1 MGCWQKENNHSS
13 NSLQEGQ
20 LLMSFAVSTAT
31 EGRERQLA
39 LSKTK
44 ESVAELQKTK
54 REQKEEVRVMIKNE
68 MESSKSAQ

>member
-13 NSLQEGQ
+13 NSLQGQ